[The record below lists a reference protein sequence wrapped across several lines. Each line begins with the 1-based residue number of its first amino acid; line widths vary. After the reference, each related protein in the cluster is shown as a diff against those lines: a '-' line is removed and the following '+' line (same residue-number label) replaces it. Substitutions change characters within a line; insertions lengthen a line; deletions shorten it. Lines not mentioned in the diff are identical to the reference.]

1 MRKLKKI
8 GFHAI
13 KLLLKRVCLTSHSHK
28 TERYSAMYPDPPK
41 VSLDSAIQDGRWK
54 MEMMEHRWKFGND
67 NVNPSMD
74 QYDAIV
80 EEWKSR
86 DMKSTHQRL
95 HSDWMMVMSSKKAR
109 KSIIWVDVKATMYEY
124 YKPTENLT
132 LKNFQFLSLSQD

>member
-1 MRKLKKI
+1 
-8 GFHAI
+8 
-13 KLLLKRVCLTSHSHK
+13 
-28 TERYSAMYPDPPK
+28 MYPDPPK